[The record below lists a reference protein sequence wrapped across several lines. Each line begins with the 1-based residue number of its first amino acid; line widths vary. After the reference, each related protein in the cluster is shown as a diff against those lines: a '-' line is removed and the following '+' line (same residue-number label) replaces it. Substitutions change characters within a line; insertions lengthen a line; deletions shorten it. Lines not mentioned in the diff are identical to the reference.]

1 MIEAEKLMIAAAD
14 VLRLKLDPEYE
25 PGVKSHLEV
34 AVKMAALLDAV
45 ELDDE
50 AEPAWVYRP

>member
-1 MIEAEKLMIAAAD
+1 MIEAEKLMTAAAD
-14 VLRLKLDPEYE
+14 VLRLKLDPEYG